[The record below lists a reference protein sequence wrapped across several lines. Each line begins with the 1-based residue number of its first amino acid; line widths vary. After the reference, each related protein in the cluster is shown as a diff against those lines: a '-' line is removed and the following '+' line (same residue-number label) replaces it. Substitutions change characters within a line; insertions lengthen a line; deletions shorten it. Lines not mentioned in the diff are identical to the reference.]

1 MNMGL
6 KGIKSLITMMSTILG
21 RHEKWNEIQSSI
33 RKIS

>member
-6 KGIKSLITMMSTILG
+6 KGMRSLNEMTSPVLG
-21 RHEKWNEIQSSI
+21 GHDKWNEIQSSI